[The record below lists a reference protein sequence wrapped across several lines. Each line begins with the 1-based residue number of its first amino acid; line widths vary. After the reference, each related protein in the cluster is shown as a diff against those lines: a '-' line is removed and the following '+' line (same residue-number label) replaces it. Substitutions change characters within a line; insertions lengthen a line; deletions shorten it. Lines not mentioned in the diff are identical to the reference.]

1 MSGRTTAFDSVL
13 DSVQNLSMDDDAM
26 PDLQP
31 RGQAWP
37 TTKKDDS
44 MTRRAQTSRALEDNN
59 HRQKEKLLGKYDR
72 PPDHS
77 DSQAHHDSATASPPT
92 NTTPVPARTEL
103 AQRDQSPAA
112 PHPGT
117 VQAEDDSPRCVLAAN
132 PVDSGSDL
140 QEAASQPTVANPTPP
155 APARTELAQSNQPP
169 AAPLP
174 RADREAENSPRCVLA
189 ANHVDSGSDLQE
201 ASTIPTAT
209 NPTPPAPARTA
220 LVTDDQS
227 QAAPPTDTVGEA
239 EDSPRC
245 VFAANHVGSGSDLQE
260 ASTIPTVVDP
270 NPPAPAQPEL
280 VPEDQPPAA
289 PHPGPTFAARRNLP
303 ILSQAAFSTFRNRI
317 STYEAPTPQQPKL
330 KFEISDA
337 AAAENLEILKS
348 HDFDLAA
355 CLADEKGTPLAPGSE
370 FKPPQVLCPLLI
382 NHPLWPKVQFYFTHG
397 VDFAMDGI
405 TEDERIEHN
414 ATLALRG
421 NHKGANVNAE
431 FMWKIIEAEV
441 KKGWLLVLP
450 LDSHLQIPNSLL
462 GPLGLVFQKSIDET
476 GKTIEKERPTHDLSF
491 NPIPDVI
498 TSVNGRVVGDDLT
511 PCKYGQAL
519 VRFIHYIIWL
529 RIQEPE
535 MPIYLTKTDWKAAY
549 RRLHNGPY
557 LATRSIIRWEGHE
570 FICLRMTFG
579 GSPFPN
585 IWNDFAETACDLA
598 NDLARSGM
606 TAADLHT
613 EVLDKLPPEPHAD
626 EAGKPF
632 AKGVPTAIPGFPD
645 TLPRSEVFI
654 DDKFAAFLE
663 RDWALG
669 RAFLPFVIDL
679 FARHVSDDEP
689 LPRDPCLSLSK
700 FLAEAT
706 PEETKVILGWLLNT
720 RDLTIALPPEKVTG
734 WTKAI
739 QDIIDKGSATYGELR
754 SLIGR
759 LNHVGYVVP
768 GARHFLGNLR
778 KLESISQTRYSKR
791 ISLKQ
796 SVKADLELWKE
807 ILQYAGEGMSLNLL
821 TTRSPNHWWRSDACE
836 HGIGGYNLKTGQAW
850 QWEIPEDLRFRVS
863 INVLEFIGNY
873 VNFCLAVDSGDL
885 SPNDI
890 VLLEGDN
897 TSAVSWLYKTNAN
910 DEDRPVLLK
919 IAREVARLMMQ
930 SKTALCSRH
939 LEGKKNDCA
948 DCLSRDTH
956 LSHSDLTQLLFH
968 HIPEQLTEDFA
979 ISPLPQKIVSQL
991 SSWLAQQ
998 TQTKESSYRPTRSG
1012 HCTGTCGCDFSDT
1025 SSSTTTHTSTPSS
1038 PGADQGSG
1046 SRSQRR
1052 IGLVSLG
1059 LKDKMLQANRSQAER
1074 LTQRWEA
1081 WQRPLGLT
1089 NVPIPLSTRTDNGT
1103 SFYNSK

>member
-1 MSGRTTAFDSVL
+1 M
-13 DSVQNLSMDDDAM
+13 QNLSIDDEAL
-26 PDLQP
+26 PDLVP
-31 RGQAWP
+31 RGQARP
-37 TTKKDDS
+37 KDKKDDM
-44 MTRRAQTSRALEDNN
+44 MTRRAQTIRALEDHN
-59 HRQKEKLLGKYDR
+59 HSQKEQLMGKFDR
-72 PPDHS
+72 ASVHS
-77 DSQAHHDSATASPPT
+77 DNRAHIDSTATSLPTPIQPVPVRPDEDSPHCPLAAHPGVSPGGSREDLLDVSARSQAVPHPITVEDDEVSPHCPLAAHPGDSPGGSGEELLDDLPQPSAGNLALH
-92 NTTPVPARTEL
+92 VPARTEL
-103 AQRDQSPAA
+103 A
-112 PHPGT
+112 PG
-117 VQAEDDSPRCVLAAN
+117 D
-132 PVDSGSDL
+132 
-140 QEAASQPTVANPTPP
+140 
-155 APARTELAQSNQPP
+155 LAQ
-169 AAPLP
+169 
-174 RADREAENSPRCVLA
+174 
-189 ANHVDSGSDLQE
+189 
-201 ASTIPTAT
+201 
-209 NPTPPAPARTA
+209 
-220 LVTDDQS
+220 
-227 QAAPPTDTVGEA
+227 
-239 EDSPRC
+239 
-245 VFAANHVGSGSDLQE
+245 
-260 ASTIPTVVDP
+260 
-270 NPPAPAQPEL
+270 
-280 VPEDQPPAA
+280 AA
-289 PHPGPTFAARRNLP
+289 PHPGPTFADRRNLP
-303 ILSQAAFSTFRNRI
+303 ILSSQAYSFFLDRI
-317 STYEAPTPQQPKL
+317 SEYEAPTPQPPKL
-330 KFEISDA
+330 KFEISEA
-337 AAAENLEILKS
+337 AATMNFEILKS
-348 HDFDLAA
+348 HNFDLAT

-431 FMWKIIEAEV
+431 FMRKIIEAEV

-450 LDSHLQIPNSLL
+450 MDSHLKIPNSLL

-549 RRLHNGPY
+549 RRLHNGPH

-598 NDLARSGM
+598 NDLARSGR

-613 EVLDKLPPEPHAD
+613 DVLDKLPPEQHAD

-632 AKGVPTAIPGFPD
+632 AKGVPTAIPDFPD

-654 DDKFAAFLE
+654 DDKFSAFLA

-669 RAFLPFVIDL
+669 RAFLPFVVDL
-679 FARHVSDDEP
+679 FARDLSDEEP
-689 LPRDPCLSLSK
+689 LPRDRCLSLSK

-706 PEETKVILGWLLNT
+706 PEEKKVVLGWLLNT
-720 RDLTIALPPEKVTG
+720 RDLTIALPPEKVAG
-734 WTKAI
+734 WTKSI
-739 QDIIDKGSATYGELR
+739 QDIIDKKSATYGELR

-778 KLESISQTRYSKR
+778 KLESITKSRPSGR
-791 ISLKQ
+791 VSIRP
-796 SVKADLELWKE
+796 SVQDDLELWKD
-807 ILQYAGEGMSLNLL
+807 ILQYAGEGMSMNLL

-836 HGIGGYNLKTGQAW
+836 HGIGGYNLKTGRAW
-850 QWEIPEDLRFRVS
+850 QWEIPEDLMFRVH

-873 VNFCLAVDSGDL
+873 VNLRLAVESGDL

-890 VLLEGDN
+890 ILLEGDN
-897 TSAVSWLYKTNAN
+897 TSAVSWLFKTNAN
-910 DEDRPVLLK
+910 NEERPVLLK
-919 IAREVARLMMQ
+919 IAREVARLLMK

-939 LEGKKNDCA
+939 LEGKKNDCS

-956 LSHSDLTQLLFH
+956 LSHSDLTRLLFH
-968 HIPEQLTEDFA
+968 HVPEQLTKDFA
-979 ISPLPQKIVSQL
+979 ISPLPQEIVSQL

-998 TQTKESSYRPTRSG
+998 TPTKESNYQPKRSD

-1025 SSSTTTHTSTPSS
+1025 SNSTTTPTSTPSN
-1038 PGADQGSG
+1038 PGADHGSG
-1046 SRSQRR
+1046 SHSRKR
-1052 IGLVSLG
+1052 IGLVSSG
-1059 LKDKMLQANRSQAER
+1059 LKERMLQVNRSLEER
-1074 LTQRWEA
+1074 LTQRWET

-1089 NVPIPLSTRTDNGT
+1089 NVPIPLSTRTANGT
-1103 SFYNSK
+1103 RFYNSK